1 MDTEAVGIR
10 GWWIKRVRWK
20 KRMVDKRVKRRRDRW
35 MQRVS
40 WKKRLVN
47 AEGQLEE
54 EIGGNRG

>member
-1 MDTEAVGIR
+1 
-10 GWWIKRVRWK
+10 
-20 KRMVDKRVKRRRDRW
+20 MVDKRVKRRRDRW